1 MLLYNLS
8 VNCAVIEMVPVETLP
23 LTISLVADFLSP
35 QISERTRRQS
45 FYFPVYGPIC
55 TPHPNCSCPFLR
67 LISPPVLETLS
78 VFIPHHLT
86 PSSSY
91 GFWNQPWPLSHLFP
105 LLISFI
111 FQEKLS
117 LELTPLSSYRPVSV
131 CPLKPSS
138 LIEMSALP
146 SLPPHW

>member
-1 MLLYNLS
+1 MQSSKCNCRDTTTYHLTSSWLPQSPNFRKNEKAILLFPGS
-8 VNCAVIEMVPVETLP
+8 P
-23 LTISLVADFLSP
+23 LNS
-35 QISERTRRQS
+35 
-45 FYFPVYGPIC
+45 PVYGPIC

-131 CPLKPSS
+131 CPLKPNS